1 MLAFGALDELN
12 AEAADIL
19 RIMIN
24 TGARP
29 SEITGLQSQ
38 HIKLDVP
45 IPYIEIRA
53 EGRSLKTHYSARD
66 LPLVGVALEAMQ
78 RHPNG
83 FPRYRDKTP
92 SWSGLVAKYLRNNGL
107 LENPKQSP
115 YCLRHSLSDRLQNQG
130 CEDRTRKEIMGHR
143 PESII
148 YGSGSTLA
156 IKAQWL
162 EKIGF

>member
-1 MLAFGALDELN
+1 MDKEDLTANTANKDFAYLSAMWNVLAKMEGWEEQNPFRSLNFAEEIVLRQAFSEDWITGKLLAFGALDELN

-78 RHPNG
+78 R
-83 FPRYRDKTP
+83 
-92 SWSGLVAKYLRNNGL
+92 L
-107 LENPKQSP
+107 
-115 YCLRHSLSDRLQNQG
+115 SL
-130 CEDRTRKEIMGHR
+130 IH
-143 PESII
+143 I
-148 YGSGSTLA
+148 
-156 IKAQWL
+156 
-162 EKIGF
+162 